1 MNDNIYFEILSHI
14 DPFNIVNYCL
24 VCKKWNDILK
34 SEILWNIFV
43 NKFIDEEII
52 RICKIF
58 SKNYKK
64 IFIKYDQLLKGNGNI
79 LIPKKR
85 LNDSIQIELKRKD
98 DMYGFHFS
106 PTAYAYE
113 GELNSIKNLDEF
125 ILKYNILY
133 LYIPIDG
140 FYHLS
145 IHKFTSGFTLKDIL
159 ILINK
164 IGYSAMTNFR
174 SWDQDSMWEHFMISY
189 YIKNNHI
196 YIELDH

>member
-14 DPFNIVNYCL
+14 DPFDIVNYCL

-85 LNDSIQIELKRKD
+85 LDDSIQI
-98 DMYGFHFS
+98 
-106 PTAYAYE
+106 
-113 GELNSIKNLDEF
+113 LDEF

-159 ILINK
+159 ILTNK